1 MATLLSPRP
10 QRSRNFLPAAVIF
23 SILLHLL
30 LLALLGRSP
39 LGVEPPPREIVVAL
53 QPAEE
58 PPAPPPP
65 GAMPQAPG
73 APPQVVAPSDR
84 ENNQVPDGRAFL
96 SDRNNRVD
104 QETVARGIPNP
115 GRPDGVEDSA
125 QVPDAA
131 PTAETAAPADSPA
144 ASQDTG
150 ETTAPPADALK
161 TPPEVPAE
169 QESAEA
175 ETRDGSG
182 SLADVPS
189 ERAPTS
195 DVGTRPA
202 PRKLPGLDTL
212 LAPPSK
218 VLGKRSIAPSARAP
232 QAQAPQAENDP
243 NRDLLRAPPPPR
255 GLLSGLRGTYDALPD
270 VAAGN
275 LTLLNTKADRFAP
288 FVRRVG
294 TRVFENLLIEQRKTL
309 DANEIIAARTFTTI
323 RAILDT
329 NGRLRDLEI
338 VDRSGSQAMDGTLLA
353 ALREAA
359 FDPNPPPAAAN
370 ADGEFEFIF
379 RAQVVAGVT
388 QGARGPT
395 LQRVES
401 RLQVGLN

>member
-10 QRSRNFLPAAVIF
+10 QRSRNFLPAAVLL

-30 LLALLGRSP
+30 LLTLLGRSP
-39 LGVEPPPREIVVAL
+39 LGGTPPPQEIVVAL
-53 QPAEE
+53 QPAQE
-58 PPAPPPP
+58 PPPP
-65 GAMPQAPG
+65 PAAQAAAQG

-84 ENNQVPDGRAFL
+84 ENGEVPDGPANL
-96 SDRNNRVD
+96 SDRNNRVAE
-104 QETVARGIPNP
+104 ETIARGIPNP
-115 GRPDGVEDSA
+115 GRPDGVAE
-125 QVPDAA
+125 A
-131 PTAETAAPADSPA
+131 PPLPPEIQPATEPA
-144 ASQDTG
+144 A
-150 ETTAPPADALK
+150 EPAAPPAESAAAEQAPAPAQETTD
-161 TPPEVPAE
+161 TPPEAKAE

-175 ETRDGSG
+175 ETREGSG
-182 SLADVPS
+182 SVVDTPN
-189 ERAPTS
+189 ERAAAS
-195 DVGTRPA
+195 DVGTKPA
-202 PRKLPGLDTL
+202 PRNLPGLDTL
-212 LAPPSK
+212 LAPPSQ
-218 VLGKRSIAPSARAP
+218 VLGKSAALP
-232 QAQAPQAENDP
+232 HAQDQKPAAEAAQDDP

-255 GLLSGLRGTYDALPD
+255 GLLSGLRGTYDALPN

-309 DANEIIAARTFTTI
+309 SAPEIIAARSFTTI
-323 RAILDT
+323 RAILDPD
-329 NGRLRDLEI
+329 GRLRDLQI

-370 ADGEFEFIF
+370 ANGEFEFIF
-379 RAQVVAGVT
+379 RAQVVAGVS
-388 QGARGPT
+388 QGPRGPQ